1 MESPTTILTH
11 GLTAVLSNH
20 TWAGF
25 SVFCH
30 VMNWWQE
37 GLKEQSRTM
46 LTGEKGLDTIPLPW
60 ESLSFCWSNLM
71 RYNPLSFRTVKLQSF
86 YSGST
91 FSGRNFEYRSRQ
103 GNDSYHLS
111 VMFIFAIFSV
121 IVFEPFIRV
130 RCGEGLDW
138 ENNHRNLGILLRKN
152 LKKYIT
158 FF

>member
-1 MESPTTILTH
+1 MTMESPTTILTH
-11 GLTAVLSNH
+11 GLTAVLSKH
-20 TWAGF
+20 MWAGF

-91 FSGRNFEYRSRQ
+91 FSGRSFEYRSRQ

-111 VMFIFAIFSV
+111 VMFIFAILCHCLWALYQSSLRGG
-121 IVFEPFIRV
+121 P
-130 RCGEGLDW
+130 G
-138 ENNHRNLGILLRKN
+138 LRKQSSE
-152 LKKYIT
+152 LRYIASKKS
-158 FF
+158 